1 MPLISIATPF
11 HIDLE
16 LHTASIGKRGLAW
29 IIDGVLL
36 FLYELAFNRVVGAS
50 LPGEDWLRMMVIVGG
65 VLLPVVLYHFLM
77 EAFFNGQSIGKK
89 LVGIRV
95 VSMEGNAASISQYLI
110 RLIFRSWFLVP
121 AVVMV
126 LLSLFFDF
134 GHLNQDWFLAVAAL
148 LLLGATGGM
157 LLYFLVNKNGQRIGD
172 TLANTLVIEDRTK
185 VDLNQTIFLELSYDH
200 YQPRYPEVMRLTD
213 HDINGIRNLL
223 TSKRQDLYLEHLAN
237 RIAEVLKI
245 ETELPAL
252 QFLEQL
258 LYDYNYLTGRPAKE

>member
-11 HIDLE
+11 NIELE

-29 IIDGVLL
+29 LIDGVLIY
-36 FLYELAFNRVVGAS
+36 LYELAFYHAAGDS
-50 LPGEDWLRMMVIVGG
+50 LPDEDWLRTMVIVLC

-77 EAFFNGQSIGKK
+77 EVFFNGQSIGKK

-121 AVVMV
+121 VVTMV

-134 GHLNQDWFLAVAAL
+134 SALNQDWFFAIGAL
-148 LLLGATGGM
+148 LFLGITGGM
-157 LLYFLVNKNGQRIGD
+157 LLYYLVNKRGQRIGD
-172 TLANTLVIEDRTK
+172 ALANTLVIEDRARA
-185 VDLNQTIFLELSYDH
+185 DLKQTIFLQVSNEH
-200 YQPRYPEVMRLTD
+200 YQPLYPEVMHLTD
-213 HDINGIRNLL
+213 RDINGIRNILS
-223 TSKRQDLYLEHLAN
+223 SKKQDAYLEDLAEN
-237 RIAEVLKI
+237 ITSALHI
-245 ETELPAL
+245 ETKLPAK

-258 LYDYNYLTGRPAKE
+258 LYDYNFLSGHNS